1 LGSLFR
7 LVKLER
13 NKRGR
18 DSRQTALSHIKPVAA
33 PTAGTH
39 EGYVEDEPEVM
50 HVAFQTEIPCDE
62 LLNNVVRGVLKGAV
76 LGLGG
81 QKLPGEP
88 L

>member
-1 LGSLFR
+1 ML
-7 LVKLER
+7 KLER
-13 NKRGR
+13 YKRGR

-81 QKLPGEP
+81 QKLQG
-88 L
+88 